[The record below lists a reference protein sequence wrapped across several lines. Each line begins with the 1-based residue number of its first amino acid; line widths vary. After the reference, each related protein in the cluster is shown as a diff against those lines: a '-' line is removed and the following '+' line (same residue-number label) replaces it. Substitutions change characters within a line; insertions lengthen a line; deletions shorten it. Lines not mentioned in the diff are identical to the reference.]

1 MKDTTVFTSQELDT
15 YFSSYV
21 GMEGGNPGAAVWF
34 CDSSP
39 QRWTDPLRAPLLPRP
54 VPPAW
59 DAAFRAAHR
68 DSMARWLSYQ
78 RIARIMAAA
87 RAEVLGR
94 RLSEADWKPY
104 FEQKLFGP
112 DGAEFKLNLFPVPD
126 QLDGIARWS
135 TLFRGQ
141 PALLPKERYLDLC
154 RFGGRFRFLAR
165 ICACWQPK
173 VVVCF
178 GQRHAQDFI
187 RAFGL
192 GKAAADEWEE
202 WRLQPADL
210 VMSLRVFRGDGTT
223 WIICPAL
230 AGANGLNSDVLLN
243 AFGKLLAASLA
254 PSDFGAVR
262 GDTLGTPLGGTLET
276 CAPPR
281 GVPTDAGGHRCT

>member
-21 GMEGGNPGAAVWF
+21 GMEGGNPAAAVWF

-39 QRWTDPLRAPLLPRP
+39 QRWTEPLRAPLLPRLAP
-54 VPPAW
+54 HAW
-59 DAAFRAAHR
+59 DAAFRAEHR

-94 RLSEADWKPY
+94 RLSDTDWKPY
-104 FEQKLFGP
+104 FEQELFSP

-126 QLDGIARWS
+126 QLDGVARWS
-135 TLFRGQ
+135 TVFRGQ

-178 GQRHAQDFI
+178 GQRHTQDFI

-192 GKAAADEWEE
+192 GKTVADEWQ
-202 WRLQPADL
+202 LQPADL

-243 AFGKLLAASLA
+243 AFGKLLATS
-254 PSDFGAVR
+254 FGAAR
-262 GDTLGTPLGGTLET
+262 GDAPAARGTRRQP
-276 CAPPR
+276 APE
-281 GVPTDAGGHRCT
+281 DAGGHCCT